1 MIDLVPKDKPTL
13 IRLSLEDEF
22 REAVLYGYRTGLLSR
37 GPVLS
42 DKQIN
47 TLATKGNSHKARD
60 EKIEHLRQEQSKS
73 TDGLGR

>member
-1 MIDLVPKDKPTL
+1 MIDLVSSNKSAL

-60 EKIEHLRQEQSKS
+60 EKIEHLRKEQTES
-73 TDGLGR
+73 TDGLGC